1 MTMRPISARI
11 SLLTC
16 LFTLLYVRPA
26 TAHDSWLIA
35 DKSVAAEGESVWLS
49 FVTGEVFP
57 YGERATD
64 PRRVASFRVA
74 YRGRSEQITG
84 FAPKDAGLSIRR
96 AFSGVG
102 VHVIGCALKPH
113 LIEMKPEDF
122 TSYLRSERAEAALAR
137 VAERDAEGR
146 RPIVEEYS
154 KFAKTIVEVRPCEEI
169 DDGWKTPLGHRLEII
184 PMSNPCHW
192 KIGQTIEIRV
202 LLDGHPWPDVPV
214 SVGHEG
220 ADPAA
225 GDTKAS
231 NAQPS
236 DEHTHTYAFITRT
249 DAKGVASI
257 PLERAG
263 HGFIKAHF
271 IRPTDGLG
279 RAAWESFWASLTF
292 RVIGKS
298 DITGELRTL
307 RSACG
312 RLSPGSVIGYRMG
325 IAALRHLGLSA
336 GDDALLVRHLCPM
349 ETAYTS
355 MVDGIQIATGASLGR
370 MSLWLDR
377 VENPAQMRTVFINQ
391 QTGQTIRF
399 DYRGEWL
406 TRLSITKDAFEVEAL
421 SHEAA
426 TLPDDLLFA
435 MTSSSTNS
443 SPSSDP
449 SDPPPVLTRR

>member
-154 KFAKTIVEVRPCEEI
+154 KFAKTIVEVRPCEEM

>member
-1 MTMRPISARI
+1 MITQLISTRI
-11 SLLTC
+11 NLITC
-16 LFTLLYVRPA
+16 FLIVFYVFPA

-64 PRRVASFRVA
+64 PRRVASFQVA

-84 FAPKDAGLSIRR
+84 FAPKDAGLSVRR
-96 AFSGVG
+96 AIHGAG
-102 VHVIGCALKPH
+102 THVIGCALKPH

-122 TSYLRSERAEAALAR
+122 ARYLRSERAEAAPAR
-137 VAERDAEGR
+137 VAERDADGR
-146 RPIVEEYS
+146 KPIVEEYT
-154 KFAKTIVEVRPCEEI
+154 KFAKTIVEVRPREEK
-169 DDGWKTPLGHRLEII
+169 DDGWTKPLGHRLEII

-225 GDTKAS
+225 GDTEAS
-231 NAQPS
+231 NGQPS
-236 DEHTHTYAFITRT
+236 DEHTHTYAFTTRT

-257 PLERAG
+257 RLERAG

-279 RAAWESFWASLTF
+279 RAAWESFWASLTY

-298 DITGELRTL
+298 DVTGELRTL

-312 RLSPGSVIGYRMG
+312 RLSPGSVVGYRMG
-325 IAALRHLGLSA
+325 IAALRHLGLTA

-355 MVDGIQIATGASLGR
+355 MIDGIQIATGASLGR
-370 MSLWLDR
+370 LSLWLDR

-406 TRLSITKDAFEVEAL
+406 TQLSNTKDAFEVEAL
-421 SHEAA
+421 AHEAA

-435 MTSSSTNS
+435 ITSSSPDAPS
-443 SPSSDP
+443 SPDP